1 MKVVPIL
8 PLLVDLV
15 ALLSLNSVLAINSV
29 YEIKGESAK
38 RAKINTRSLA
48 QCVARGQHKCAV
60 NGVYYYRSDR
70 SDIATSFLRQCLIL
84 VPLSDMRRNFE
95 SLGTAKVNASL
106 VGNALSFS
114 EDGPKDFLPS
124 GKYLQFSNSAT
135 NYVKYSVP
143 SSFITE
149 CQTNGVIIT
158 FWVSLRN
165 VQRNMAILDFPSGL
179 HIWGYPVPRL
189 YLYNYAGG
197 SFYYIEQL
205 FINSYWQH
213 LAVVMKTSTN
223 TVDVRVNGTS
233 RGIQV
238 SVLTISWNAYCH
250 ISKF

>member
-1 MKVVPIL
+1 MLLSPV
-8 PLLVDLV
+8 LVDFV
-15 ALLSLNSVLAINSV
+15 ALLSLTSVLA
-29 YEIKGESAK
+29 
-38 RAKINTRSLA
+38 TRSSFWQFRGNNSELGQSGIRPLA
-48 QCVARGQHKCAV
+48 LCAGRGEHICAV
-60 NGVYYYRSDR
+60 NGVYYYRNS
-70 SDIATSFLRQCLIL
+70 IASYVSRQCLIL
-84 VPLSDMRRNFE
+84 VPLSNVRKNFE
-95 SLGTAKVNASL
+95 SLGSAKVNASL

-124 GKYLQFSNSAT
+124 GKYLRFSNSSA